1 MLLGDQNRS
10 AAKLIEIFADQRRV
24 RDNALRRSQCGHFD
38 EWIIVDDMVQT
49 SAVTRSSFEDI
60 SVSCAATST
69 FRANGDIGVYR
80 RRKGAKW
87 T

>member
-38 EWIIVDDMVQT
+38 EWIIVDDMPAITVDCLGALDLTTDGEHLQ
-49 SAVTRSSFEDI
+49 SLYEM
-60 SVSCAATST
+60 VS
-69 FRANGDIGVYR
+69 GDMG
-80 RRKGAKW
+80 
-87 T
+87 